1 MSFRK
6 CGRLAGALI
15 LFLICALFFTL
26 IALLISKPG
35 AKNSAV
41 SASAAVQA
49 EFPEPVPSLV
59 TGNALALAHAFSHPV
74 PASSSQAF
82 QGEIRSVPFEG
93 KTALMVTMDYP
104 FCTLTCVQPAL
115 ASPLLLKNGLTPAS
129 VRIDDRDGFSILS
142 MPAIYLKGENAHCFC
157 FSDDSAAYAL
167 YTDRTDLS
175 SLVNFASGLRW
186 VN

>member
-1 MSFRK
+1 MTFRK
-6 CGRLAGALI
+6 WGRLLGVLL
-15 LFLICALFFTL
+15 LFLVCALFFCL
-26 IALLISKPG
+26 ITLLIVKPG

-41 SASAAVQA
+41 TSASAVQA
-49 EFPEPVPSLV
+49 EFPDPVPSLS
-59 TGNALALAHAFSHPV
+59 TGNALALAQAFSHPI
-74 PASSSQAF
+74 PAFQGQAF
-82 QGEIRSVPFEG
+82 QGEIRSVAFEG

-104 FCTLTCVQPAL
+104 SFTLTCVQPAL
-115 ASPLLLKNGLTPAS
+115 ASPLLLKSGLTPAS
-129 VRIDDRDGFSILS
+129 VRIDDQDGFSILS

-175 SLVNFASGLRW
+175 SLVTFASSLRW